1 MRVPPHA
8 GHVVPR
14 RRRRS
19 GPVMARSSRWDALL
33 FDLDGT
39 LADSI
44 ELILRSFRHTMQVH
58 RGTVPPDS
66 VWLASLGTP
75 LREQLRAFARSDEEL
90 EAMVETYVE
99 YQRSVHDEMVRAY
112 PGVTDM
118 LEAVARAGLR
128 LAVVTGKRREMAART
143 LRVCGLDRFFSVVIT
158 ADDAVPGKPDAA
170 PVRAAATAL
179 GIARSDRILF
189 TGDSPHD
196 IAAGRAAGVRTA
208 AALWGARER
217 DTLLAAAPD
226 YRVETIPELTALA
239 LG

>member
-1 MRVPPHA
+1 MAHA
-8 GHVVPR
+8 R
-14 RRRRS
+14 
-19 GPVMARSSRWDALL
+19 RWDALL
-33 FDLDGT
+33 LDLDGT

-58 RGTVPPDS
+58 LGVVPPDS
-66 VWLASLGTP
+66 AWLAGLGTP
-75 LREQLRAFARSDEEL
+75 LREQLRAFARSEAEV
-90 EAMVETYVE
+90 EAMAATYVE

-118 LEAVARAGLR
+118 LEAVASAGLR

-143 LRVCGLDRFFSVVIT
+143 LRVCGLDRFFPVVVT
-158 ADDAVPGKPDAA
+158 AEDAAPGKPDAA
-170 PVRAAATAL
+170 PVRAAAAAL
-179 GIARSDRILF
+179 GTARSDRILF
-189 TGDSPHD
+189 AGDSPHD

-217 DTLLAAAPD
+217 DALLAARPD
-226 YRVETIPELTALA
+226 YRAETVAALTALA